1 MSRHRIINIAL
12 LVFILLAMLAA
23 QVLLDGPTDHQAA
36 EAQDSSLQDA
46 RKAAAADVRMAKA
59 RKAAGVAL

>member
-12 LVFILLAMLAA
+12 LVFILACMLAA
-23 QVLLDGPTDHQAA
+23 QVLLDGPTDHQASQ
-36 EAQDSSLQDA
+36 AQAMSLQDA
-46 RKAAAADVRMAKA
+46 RKAAQADVRMAKA

>member
-12 LVFILLAMLAA
+12 LVFILGTMVTA
-23 QVLLDGPTDHQAA
+23 QVMLDGPTDHQAA
-36 EAQDSSLQDA
+36 QAQASSLQDA
-46 RKAAAADVRMAKA
+46 RKAAQTDVSMAKA